1 MDHRWHRT
9 STFRPNDVDEL
20 LGRAR
25 TLLRDDRR
33 VVLGIVGAPGAGKTT
48 LAEIIVRELSRTP
61 PAGSSSEWVTHVPMD
76 GFHLA
81 DQELDRLGRRGRQ
94 GAPDTFDAA
103 GYVALLRRLRE
114 APLDAGGII
123 YAPAFDRTLEQPVAG
138 SIPVH
143 PSCRIVVTEGN
154 YLLLDTGAWGEVR
167 ALLDGAWY
175 CDLDA
180 AERRRRLVRRHVQFG
195 KSPDE
200 AAEWVDAV
208 DEPNAVAIE
217 ATRGRAD
224 LCVEP
229 ADAAGIRP
237 A

>member
-1 MDHRWHRT
+1 MEQQRHRA
-9 STFRPNDVDEL
+9 STWRPNDVDQL

-25 TLLRDDRR
+25 ALLRDDRR

-48 LAEIIVRELSRTP
+48 FAETIVRELARTP
-61 PAGSSSEWVTHVPMD
+61 PAGSGPEWVTHVPMD

-81 DQELDRLGRRGRQ
+81 DKELDRLGRRGRK

-114 APLDAGGII
+114 SPLDAGGIV

-138 SIPVH
+138 AIPVH
-143 PSCRIVVTEGN
+143 PGCRMVVTEGN
-154 YLLLDTGAWGEVR
+154 YLLLDTGAWCEVR
-167 ALLDGAWY
+167 AHLDAAWY

-180 AERRRRLVRRHVQFG
+180 AERRRRLVQRHVQFG
-195 KSPDE
+195 KAPDE
-200 AAEWVDAV
+200 AAEWVDSV
-208 DEPNAVAIE
+208 DEPNAVMIE

-224 LCVEP
+224 LCLEL
-229 ADAAGIRP
+229 ADAWGDQP
-237 A
+237 G